1 MLEIDLKSRLPI
13 YEQLVEGFKRL
24 IMEEVIKT
32 DEKLPSVRSLAR
44 ELTINPNTIQKAY
57 KALEQEGYI
66 YTVQGRG
73 NFAQGIGSKDRKD
86 QREKLQKLK
95 GELKKTM
102 AEAIYLGMEKREIVE
117 LIEEV
122 EQQVGGER
130 DDD

>member
-44 ELTINPNTIQKAY
+44 DLTINPNTIQKAY
-57 KALEQEGYI
+57 RALEQEGYI

-73 NFAQGIGSKDRKD
+73 NFAQQIEKKD
-86 QREKLQKLK
+86 QQKKLDELRVD
-95 GELKKTM
+95 LKKVL
-102 AEAIYLGMEKREIVE
+102 AEAIYLGMEKKEIHK
-117 LIEEV
+117 LIEEL
-122 EQQVGGER
+122 EEQVGGER
-130 DDD
+130 END

>member
-57 KALEQEGYI
+57 RALEQEGYI

-73 NFAQGIGSKDRKD
+73 NFARQIEKKD
-86 QREKLQKLK
+86 QQKKLK
-95 GELKKTM
+95 ELQGELKKVLT
-102 AEAIYLGMEKREIVE
+102 EAIYLGMEKKQIIE
-117 LIEEV
+117 LIEEL
-122 EQQVGGER
+122 EEQVGGER

>member
-73 NFAQGIGSKDRKD
+73 NFAQGIEGKD
-86 QREKLQKLK
+86 QKEKLLKLK

-102 AEAIYLGMEKREIVE
+102 AEAIYLGMEKKEIVQ
-117 LIEEV
+117 LIEEAQ
-122 EQQVGGER
+122 QQVGGER